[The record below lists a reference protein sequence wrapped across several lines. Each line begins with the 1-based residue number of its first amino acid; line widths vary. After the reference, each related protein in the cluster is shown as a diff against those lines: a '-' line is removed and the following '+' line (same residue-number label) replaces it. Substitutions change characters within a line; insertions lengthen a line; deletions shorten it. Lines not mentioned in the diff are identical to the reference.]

1 MVRVKIKSY
10 LSSMID
16 TAPLK
21 YLLFNYKPDYSR
33 CLRVAEIILAN
44 YEKHLTSV
52 GETGKFVDCPY
63 QLYLIGNKMRTKR
76 NSLDYGEKLP
86 LPPADKEWLATR
98 LFVMASKRK
107 YSNYLLISF
116 TPDYENKENEQEGF
130 LIHLDQDLTK

>member
-1 MVRVKIKSY
+1 MIKVKINRY

-21 YLLFNYKPDYSR
+21 YLLFDYKPDYSK
-33 CLRVAEIILAN
+33 CLRVAELILSH
-44 YEKHLTSV
+44 YEKHLSST
-52 GETGKFVDCPY
+52 GETGRFLKCPY

-86 LPPADKEWLATR
+86 LPPVNKEWLATR
-98 LFVMASKRK
+98 IFVLASKRK
-107 YSNYLLISF
+107 YSNHLLISL

-130 LIHLDQDLTK
+130 LIHLDQDLTQ